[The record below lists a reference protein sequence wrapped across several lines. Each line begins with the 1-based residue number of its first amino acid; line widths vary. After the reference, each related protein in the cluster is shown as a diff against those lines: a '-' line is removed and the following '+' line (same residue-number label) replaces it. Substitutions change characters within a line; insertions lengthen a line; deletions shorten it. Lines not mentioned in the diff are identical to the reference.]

1 MSFQAN
7 TASSVGIQD
16 KDSHQ
21 CKLSPMQGVSFGSFQ
36 KELEKIGWYLQ
47 EPFQLRNVN
56 NVIVL
61 RPVHGIDLL
70 GDGYRC
76 KDEMVI

>member
-1 MSFQAN
+1 MVFAG
-7 TASSVGIQD
+7 A
-16 KDSHQ
+16 
-21 CKLSPMQGVSFGSFQ
+21 
-36 KELEKIGWYLQ
+36 
-47 EPFQLRNVN
+47 FQLRNVN

-76 KDEMVI
+76 KDEMCIWLLYRTEFVHEIQVTRLRQEKAVGELDESSR